1 MDPGI
6 FQHVSF
12 CSSWPCIRALSLL
25 HAFRARFGVCVFC
38 GFLMF
43 AGLWVF
49 VLCALLLFARSRFR
63 SKLKLAQFRPI
74 YHLLQSAGCRPV
86 PSCVRKLLVSISGC
100 LSCSSCFADLLWF
113 CSASLSLCRCS
124 RFRFLPSA
132 RYCSFVCLAPVFR
145 SHPSTRIRPGF
156 DLMLLSTWHLRQTS
170 FFC

>member
-1 MDPGI
+1 MPSGL
-6 FQHVSF
+6 VSVF
-12 CSSWPCIRALSLL
+12 VYFAVFSCLLGSGFSYCSPYCSSRAA
-25 HAFRARFGVCVFC
+25 AFVQNSN
-38 GFLMF
+38 L
-43 AGLWVF
+43 
-49 VLCALLLFARSRFR
+49 RSFDP
-63 SKLKLAQFRPI
+63 L

-170 FFC
+170 FFLRVCY